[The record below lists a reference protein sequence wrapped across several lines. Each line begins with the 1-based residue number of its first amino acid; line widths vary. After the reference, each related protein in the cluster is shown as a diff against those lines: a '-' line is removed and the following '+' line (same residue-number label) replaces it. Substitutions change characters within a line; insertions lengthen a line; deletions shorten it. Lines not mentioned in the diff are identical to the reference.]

1 MVFGESKRLL
11 KYGDLGKWI
20 GTPLGWAR
28 ANLLYD
34 MHKGPPK
41 HGSLAEAALLIIWK
55 ARVSEDVA
63 KTRAVAQAAVGG
75 DKATEAFSD
84 FTNLVNRQ
92 TDAAQ
97 KVSMKD
103 KLDKLKEMK
112 TIKFTP
118 MEETKRTAIR
128 SVRRKDL

>member
-1 MVFGESKRLL
+1 
-11 KYGDLGKWI
+11 
-20 GTPLGWAR
+20 
-28 ANLLYD
+28 

-97 KVSMKD
+97 KISMKD
-103 KLDKLKEMK
+103 KLEKLKDMK

-118 MEETKRTAIR
+118 MEETKRSTIR
-128 SVRRKDL
+128 TVRRKDL